1 MSCPK
6 YEFRNY
12 FRYFVN
18 PKTKLLHSMKKV
30 FVLLG
35 LLFSI
40 ASYAQTNDEIAGVYL
55 KRARKVI
62 EESIDFKEAKVLY
75 EKAMRYVDSVKTS
88 DMAMLGARIYFEMEE
103 YKKAKKLS
111 KKYFALV
118 KNRKS
123 EEYEDQLELAILITE
138 ELEQQE
144 EEQKRLEEARIKKE
158 KEIKFIDSLKMEWR
172 AKAKSMALPFDSIY
186 AFNKNQVAIYS
197 NKGKLGLLNDVAEVI
212 IEANDFED
220 VVSFDGILIFKDKVN
235 EPSKLYYY
243 NTSTAEGFDIPALST
258 YNTLST
264 HYGTIMLP
272 RANGQLVTY
281 PNNSYEPFIFDL
293 NSKSLVRL
301 ENQKDVFKNLRKSDA
316 IDKYNNDGE
325 VKKDKNWYTFGGH
338 LGGGVHPLYKE
349 NYVLSGFLFSIDGT
363 FMSTKTDYQ
372 YLGSFYNNT
381 MQAIQGNETIWVNQ
395 NGTKISAV
403 EDESKGYSGESR
415 IVKTIGGFHIMQ
427 GDKIVSGQDR
437 LETIEDFVARFFKK

>member
-1 MSCPK
+1 
-6 YEFRNY
+6 
-12 FRYFVN
+12 
-18 PKTKLLHSMKKV
+18 MKKV

-40 ASYAQTNDEIAGVYL
+40 FSYAQTNDEIAGVYL

-88 DMAMLGARIYFEMEE
+88 DMAMLGARIYYELEE
-103 YKKAKKLS
+103 YKTAKRLS

-158 KEIKFIDSLKMEWR
+158 KEIKFIDSLKTEWR
-172 AKAKSMALPFDSIY
+172 SKAKSMVLPFDGID
-186 AFNKNQVAIYS
+186 AFNKYQVAIYRY
-197 NKGKLGLLNDVAEVI
+197 KGKVGLLSDVGEI
-212 IEANDFED
+212 IVEANDFED
-220 VVSFDGILIFKDKVN
+220 VVSFDGIFIFKDKAN

-243 NTSTAEGFDIPALST
+243 NMSTSEGFDIPGLST
-258 YNTLST
+258 FNTLST
-264 HYGTIMLP
+264 HYGTVMLP

-293 NSKSLVRL
+293 NTRSLVRL
-301 ENQKDVFKNLRKSDA
+301 ENQKELFKRLRKSDA

-325 VKKDKNWYTFGGH
+325 VKKDKTWYTFGGH
-338 LGGGVHPLYKE
+338 LGGGVHPLYEE

-363 FMSTKTDYQ
+363 FLSAKTDYQ
-372 YLGSFYNNT
+372 YIGPFYNNT
-381 MQAIQGNETIWVNQ
+381 MQSIQGNETIWVNQ
-395 NGTKISAV
+395 NGTKISSV
-403 EDESKGYSGESR
+403 EDQSKEYSGESR
-415 IVKTIGGFHIMQ
+415 VVKTDGGFHIMQ
-427 GDKIVSGQDR
+427 GDKIVLGDDK

>member
-1 MSCPK
+1 
-6 YEFRNY
+6 
-12 FRYFVN
+12 
-18 PKTKLLHSMKKV
+18 MKKV

-40 ASYAQTNDEIAGVYL
+40 FSYAQTNDEIAGVYL

-88 DMAMLGARIYFEMEE
+88 DMAMLGARIYYELEE
-103 YKKAKKLS
+103 YKTAKRLS

-158 KEIKFIDSLKMEWR
+158 KEIKFIDSLKTEWR
-172 AKAKSMALPFDSIY
+172 SKAKSMVLPFDGID
-186 AFNKNQVAIYS
+186 AFNKYQVAIYRY
-197 NKGKLGLLNDVAEVI
+197 KEKVGLLSDVGEI
-212 IEANDFED
+212 IVEANDFED
-220 VVSFDGILIFKDKVN
+220 VVSFDGIFIFKDKAN

-243 NTSTAEGFDIPALST
+243 NMSTSEGFDIPALST
-258 YNTLST
+258 FNTLST
-264 HYGTIMLP
+264 HYGTVMLP

-293 NSKSLVRL
+293 NTRSLVRL
-301 ENQKDVFKNLRKSDA
+301 ENQKELFKSLRKSDA

-325 VKKDKNWYTFGGH
+325 VKKDKTWYTFGGH
-338 LGGGVHPLYKE
+338 LGGGVHPLYEE

-363 FMSTKTDYQ
+363 FFSAKTDYQ
-372 YLGSFYNNT
+372 YIGPFYNNT
-381 MQAIQGNETIWVNQ
+381 MQAIRGNETIWVNQ
-395 NGTKISAV
+395 NGTKISAAA
-403 EDESKGYSGESR
+403 DASKGYSGESR
-415 IVKTIGGFHIMQ
+415 VVKTEGGFHIMQ
-427 GDKIVSGQDR
+427 GDKIVLGDDK

>member
-1 MSCPK
+1 
-6 YEFRNY
+6 
-12 FRYFVN
+12 
-18 PKTKLLHSMKKV
+18 MKKV

-40 ASYAQTNDEIAGVYL
+40 FSYAQTNDEIAGVYL

-88 DMAMLGARIYFEMEE
+88 DMAMLGARIYYELEE
-103 YKKAKKLS
+103 YKTAKRLS

-158 KEIKFIDSLKMEWR
+158 KEIKFIDSLKTEWR
-172 AKAKSMALPFDSIY
+172 SKAKSMVLPFDGID
-186 AFNKNQVAIYS
+186 AFNKYQVAIYRY
-197 NKGKLGLLNDVAEVI
+197 KGKVGLLSDVGEI
-212 IEANDFED
+212 IVEANDFED
-220 VVSFDGILIFKDKVN
+220 VVSFDGIFIFKDKAN

-243 NTSTAEGFDIPALST
+243 NMSTSEGFDIPALST
-258 YNTLST
+258 FNTLST
-264 HYGTIMLP
+264 HYGTVMLP

-293 NSKSLVRL
+293 NTRSLVRL
-301 ENQKDVFKNLRKSDA
+301 ENQKELFKRLRKSDA

-325 VKKDKNWYTFGGH
+325 VKKDKTWYTFGGH
-338 LGGGVHPLYKE
+338 LGGGVHPLYEE

-363 FMSTKTDYQ
+363 FLSAKTDYQ
-372 YLGSFYNNT
+372 YIGPFYNNT
-381 MQAIQGNETIWVNQ
+381 MQSIQGNETIWVNQ
-395 NGTKISAV
+395 NGTKISSV
-403 EDESKGYSGESR
+403 EDQSKEYSGESR
-415 IVKTIGGFHIMQ
+415 VVKTDGGFHIMQ
-427 GDKIVSGQDR
+427 GDKIVLGDDK

>member
-1 MSCPK
+1 
-6 YEFRNY
+6 
-12 FRYFVN
+12 
-18 PKTKLLHSMKKV
+18 MKKV

-40 ASYAQTNDEIAGVYL
+40 FSYAQTNDEIAGVYL

-62 EESIDFKEAKVLY
+62 EESIEFKEAKVLY

-88 DMAMLGARIYFEMEE
+88 DMAMLGARIYYELEE
-103 YKKAKKLS
+103 YKTAKRLS

-158 KEIKFIDSLKMEWR
+158 KEIKFIDSLKTEWR
-172 AKAKSMALPFDSIY
+172 SKAKSMVLPFDGID
-186 AFNKNQVAIYS
+186 AFNKYQVAIYRY
-197 NKGKLGLLNDVAEVI
+197 KGKVGLLSDVGEI
-212 IEANDFED
+212 IVEANDFED
-220 VVSFDGILIFKDKVN
+220 VVSFDGIFIFKDKAN

-243 NTSTAEGFDIPALST
+243 NMSTSEGFDIPALST
-258 YNTLST
+258 FNTLST
-264 HYGTIMLP
+264 HYGTVMLP

-293 NSKSLVRL
+293 NTRSLVRL
-301 ENQKDVFKNLRKSDA
+301 ENQKELFKRLRKSDA

-325 VKKDKNWYTFGGH
+325 VKKDKTWYTFGGH
-338 LGGGVHPLYKE
+338 LGGGVHPLYEE

-363 FMSTKTDYQ
+363 FLSAKTDYQ
-372 YLGSFYNNT
+372 YIGPFYNNT
-381 MQAIQGNETIWVNQ
+381 MQSIQGNETIWVNQ
-395 NGTKISAV
+395 NGTKISSV
-403 EDESKGYSGESR
+403 EDQSKEYSGESR
-415 IVKTIGGFHIMQ
+415 VVKTDGGFHIMQ
-427 GDKIVSGQDR
+427 GDKIVLGDDK

>member
-1 MSCPK
+1 
-6 YEFRNY
+6 
-12 FRYFVN
+12 
-18 PKTKLLHSMKKV
+18 MKKV

-40 ASYAQTNDEIAGVYL
+40 FSYAQTNDEIAGVYL

-88 DMAMLGARIYFEMEE
+88 DMAMLGARIYYELEE
-103 YKKAKKLS
+103 YKTAKRLS

-158 KEIKFIDSLKMEWR
+158 KEIKFIDSLKTEWR
-172 AKAKSMALPFDSIY
+172 SKAKSMVLPFDGID
-186 AFNKNQVAIYS
+186 AFNKYQVAIYRF
-197 NKGKLGLLNDVAEVI
+197 KGKVGLLSDVGEI
-212 IEANDFED
+212 IVEANDFED
-220 VVSFDGILIFKDKVN
+220 VVSFDGIFIFKDKAN

-243 NTSTAEGFDIPALST
+243 NMSTSEGFDIPALST
-258 YNTLST
+258 FNTLST
-264 HYGTIMLP
+264 HYGTVMLP

-293 NSKSLVRL
+293 NTRSLVRL
-301 ENQKDVFKNLRKSDA
+301 ENQKELFKSLRKSDA

-325 VKKDKNWYTFGGH
+325 VKKDKTWYTFGGH
-338 LGGGVHPLYKE
+338 LGGGVHPLYEE

-363 FMSTKTDYQ
+363 FFSAKTDYQ
-372 YLGSFYNNT
+372 YIGPFYNNT

-395 NGTKISAV
+395 NGTKISSV
-403 EDESKGYSGESR
+403 EDQSKEYSGESR
-415 IVKTIGGFHIMQ
+415 VVKTDGGFHIMQ
-427 GDKIVSGQDR
+427 GDKIVLGDDK

>member
-1 MSCPK
+1 
-6 YEFRNY
+6 
-12 FRYFVN
+12 
-18 PKTKLLHSMKKV
+18 MKKV

-40 ASYAQTNDEIAGVYL
+40 FSYAQTNDEIAGVYL

-88 DMAMLGARIYFEMEE
+88 DMAMLGARIYYELEE
-103 YKKAKKLS
+103 YKTAKRLS
-111 KKYFALV
+111 KKYFVLV

-158 KEIKFIDSLKMEWR
+158 KEIKFIDSLKTEWR
-172 AKAKSMALPFDSIY
+172 SKAKSMVLPFDGID
-186 AFNKNQVAIYS
+186 AFNKYQVAIYRY
-197 NKGKLGLLNDVAEVI
+197 KEKVGLLSDVGEI
-212 IEANDFED
+212 IVEANDFED
-220 VVSFDGILIFKDKVN
+220 VVSFDGIFIFKDKAN

-243 NTSTAEGFDIPALST
+243 NMSTSEGFDIPALST
-258 YNTLST
+258 FNTLST
-264 HYGTIMLP
+264 HYGTVMLP

-293 NSKSLVRL
+293 NTRSVVRL
-301 ENQKDVFKNLRKSDA
+301 ENQKELFKSLRKSDA

-325 VKKDKNWYTFGGH
+325 VKKDKTWYTFGGH
-338 LGGGVHPLYKE
+338 LGGGVHPLYEE

-363 FMSTKTDYQ
+363 FLSAKTDYQ
-372 YLGSFYNNT
+372 YIGPFYNNT
-381 MQAIQGNETIWVNQ
+381 MQAIRGNETIWVNQ

-403 EDESKGYSGESR
+403 ADASKGYSGESR
-415 IVKTIGGFHIMQ
+415 VVKTEGGFHIMQ
-427 GDKIVSGQDR
+427 GDKIVLGDDK

>member
-1 MSCPK
+1 
-6 YEFRNY
+6 
-12 FRYFVN
+12 
-18 PKTKLLHSMKKV
+18 MKKV

-40 ASYAQTNDEIAGVYL
+40 FSYAQTNDEIAGVYL

-88 DMAMLGARIYFEMEE
+88 DMAMLGARIYYELEE
-103 YKKAKKLS
+103 YKTAKRLS

-158 KEIKFIDSLKMEWR
+158 KEIKFIDSLKTEWR
-172 AKAKSMALPFDSIY
+172 SKAKSMVLPFDGID
-186 AFNKNQVAIYS
+186 AFNKYQVAIYRY
-197 NKGKLGLLNDVAEVI
+197 KGKVGLLSDVGEI
-212 IEANDFED
+212 IVEANDFED
-220 VVSFDGILIFKDKVN
+220 VVSFDGIFIFKDKAN

-243 NTSTAEGFDIPALST
+243 NMSTSEGFDIPALST
-258 YNTLST
+258 FNTLST
-264 HYGTIMLP
+264 HYGTVMLP

-293 NSKSLVRL
+293 NTRSLVRL
-301 ENQKDVFKNLRKSDA
+301 ENQKELFKRLRKSDA

-325 VKKDKNWYTFGGH
+325 VKKDKTWYTFGGH
-338 LGGGVHPLYKE
+338 LGGGVHPLYEE

-363 FMSTKTDYQ
+363 FLSAKTDYQ
-372 YLGSFYNNT
+372 YIGPFYNNT

-395 NGTKISAV
+395 NGTKISSV
-403 EDESKGYSGESR
+403 EDQSKEYSGESR
-415 IVKTIGGFHIMQ
+415 VFKTDGGFHIMQ
-427 GDKIVSGQDR
+427 GDKIVLGDDK

>member
-1 MSCPK
+1 
-6 YEFRNY
+6 
-12 FRYFVN
+12 
-18 PKTKLLHSMKKV
+18 MKKV

-40 ASYAQTNDEIAGVYL
+40 FSYAQTNDEIAGVYL

-88 DMAMLGARIYFEMEE
+88 DMAMLGARIYYELEE
-103 YKKAKKLS
+103 YKTAKRLS
-111 KKYFALV
+111 KKYFVLV

-158 KEIKFIDSLKMEWR
+158 KEIKFIDSLKTEWR
-172 AKAKSMALPFDSIY
+172 SKAKSMVLPFDGID
-186 AFNKNQVAIYS
+186 AFNKYQVAIYRY
-197 NKGKLGLLNDVAEVI
+197 KEKVGLLSDVGEI
-212 IEANDFED
+212 IVEANDFED
-220 VVSFDGILIFKDKVN
+220 VVSFDGIFIFKDKAN

-243 NTSTAEGFDIPALST
+243 NMSTSEGFDIPALST
-258 YNTLST
+258 FNTLST
-264 HYGTIMLP
+264 HYGTVMLP

-293 NSKSLVRL
+293 NTRSVVRL
-301 ENQKDVFKNLRKSDA
+301 ENQKELFKSLRKSDA

-325 VKKDKNWYTFGGH
+325 VKKDKTWYTFGGH
-338 LGGGVHPLYKE
+338 LGGGVHPLYEE

-363 FMSTKTDYQ
+363 FLSAKTDYQ
-372 YLGSFYNNT
+372 YIGPFYNNT
-381 MQAIQGNETIWVNQ
+381 MQAIRGNETIWVNQ
-395 NGTKISAV
+395 NGTKISAAA
-403 EDESKGYSGESR
+403 DASKGYSGESR
-415 IVKTIGGFHIMQ
+415 VVKTEGGFHIMQ
-427 GDKIVSGQDR
+427 GDKIVLGDDK

>member
-1 MSCPK
+1 MSYPK

-12 FRYFVN
+12 FRYFVS

-172 AKAKSMALPFDSIY
+172 AKAKSMALPFDSI
-186 AFNKNQVAIYS
+186 
-197 NKGKLGLLNDVAEVI
+197 
-212 IEANDFED
+212 
-220 VVSFDGILIFKDKVN
+220 
-235 EPSKLYYY
+235 
-243 NTSTAEGFDIPALST
+243 
-258 YNTLST
+258 
-264 HYGTIMLP
+264 
-272 RANGQLVTY
+272 
-281 PNNSYEPFIFDL
+281 
-293 NSKSLVRL
+293 
-301 ENQKDVFKNLRKSDA
+301 
-316 IDKYNNDGE
+316 
-325 VKKDKNWYTFGGH
+325 
-338 LGGGVHPLYKE
+338 
-349 NYVLSGFLFSIDGT
+349 
-363 FMSTKTDYQ
+363 
-372 YLGSFYNNT
+372 
-381 MQAIQGNETIWVNQ
+381 
-395 NGTKISAV
+395 
-403 EDESKGYSGESR
+403 
-415 IVKTIGGFHIMQ
+415 
-427 GDKIVSGQDR
+427 
-437 LETIEDFVARFFKK
+437 

>member
-1 MSCPK
+1 
-6 YEFRNY
+6 
-12 FRYFVN
+12 
-18 PKTKLLHSMKKV
+18 MKKV

-40 ASYAQTNDEIAGVYL
+40 FSYAQTNDEIAGVYL

-88 DMAMLGARIYFEMEE
+88 DMAMLGARIYYELEE
-103 YKKAKKLS
+103 YKTAKRLS

-158 KEIKFIDSLKMEWR
+158 KEIKFIDSLKTEWR
-172 AKAKSMALPFDSIY
+172 SKAKSMVLPFDGID
-186 AFNKNQVAIYS
+186 AFNKYQVAIYRY
-197 NKGKLGLLNDVAEVI
+197 KGKVGLLSDVGEI
-212 IEANDFED
+212 IVEANDFED
-220 VVSFDGILIFKDKVN
+220 VVSFDGIFIFKDKAN

-243 NTSTAEGFDIPALST
+243 NMSTSEGFDIPALST
-258 YNTLST
+258 FNTLST
-264 HYGTIMLP
+264 HYGTVMLP

-293 NSKSLVRL
+293 NTRSLVRL
-301 ENQKDVFKNLRKSDA
+301 ENQKELFKSLRKSDA

-325 VKKDKNWYTFGGH
+325 VKKDKTWYTFGGH
-338 LGGGVHPLYKE
+338 LGGGVHPLYEE

-363 FMSTKTDYQ
+363 FLSAKTDYQ
-372 YLGSFYNNT
+372 YIGPFYNNT

-395 NGTKISAV
+395 NGTKISSV
-403 EDESKGYSGESR
+403 EDQSKEYSGESR
-415 IVKTIGGFHIMQ
+415 VVKTDGGFHIMQ
-427 GDKIVSGQDR
+427 GDKIVLGDDK

>member
-1 MSCPK
+1 
-6 YEFRNY
+6 
-12 FRYFVN
+12 
-18 PKTKLLHSMKKV
+18 MKKV

-40 ASYAQTNDEIAGVYL
+40 FSYAQTNDEIAGVYL

-88 DMAMLGARIYFEMEE
+88 DMAMLGARIYYELEE
-103 YKKAKKLS
+103 YKTAKRLS

-158 KEIKFIDSLKMEWR
+158 KEIKFIDSLKTEWR
-172 AKAKSMALPFDSIY
+172 SKAKSMVLPFDGID
-186 AFNKNQVAIYS
+186 AFNKYQVAIYRY
-197 NKGKLGLLNDVAEVI
+197 KEKVGLLSDIGEI
-212 IEANDFED
+212 IVEANDFED
-220 VVSFDGILIFKDKVN
+220 VVSFDGIFIFKDKAN

-243 NTSTAEGFDIPALST
+243 NMSTSEGFDIPALST
-258 YNTLST
+258 FNILST
-264 HYGTIMLP
+264 HYGTVMLP
-272 RANGQLVTY
+272 RANAQLVTY

-293 NSKSLVRL
+293 NTRSLVRL
-301 ENQKDVFKNLRKSDA
+301 ENQKELFKSLRKSDA

-325 VKKDKNWYTFGGH
+325 VKKDKTWYTFGGH
-338 LGGGVHPLYKE
+338 LGGGVHPLYEE

-363 FMSTKTDYQ
+363 FLSAKTDYQ
-372 YLGSFYNNT
+372 YIGPFYNNT
-381 MQAIQGNETIWVNQ
+381 MQAIRGNETIWVNQ

-403 EDESKGYSGESR
+403 ADASKGYSGESR
-415 IVKTIGGFHIMQ
+415 VVKTEGGLHIMQ
-427 GDKIVSGQDR
+427 GDKIVLGDDK

>member
-1 MSCPK
+1 
-6 YEFRNY
+6 
-12 FRYFVN
+12 
-18 PKTKLLHSMKKV
+18 MKKV

-40 ASYAQTNDEIAGVYL
+40 FSYAQTNDEIAGVYL

-88 DMAMLGARIYFEMEE
+88 DMAMLGARIYYELEE
-103 YKKAKKLS
+103 YKTAKRLS

-158 KEIKFIDSLKMEWR
+158 KEIKFIDSLKTEWR
-172 AKAKSMALPFDSIY
+172 SKAKSMVLPFDGID
-186 AFNKNQVAIYS
+186 AFNKYQVAIYRY
-197 NKGKLGLLNDVAEVI
+197 KGKVGLLSDVGEI
-212 IEANDFED
+212 IVEANDFED
-220 VVSFDGILIFKDKVN
+220 VVSFDGIFIFKDKAN

-243 NTSTAEGFDIPALST
+243 NMSTSEGFDIPALST
-258 YNTLST
+258 FNTLST
-264 HYGTIMLP
+264 HYGTVMLP

-293 NSKSLVRL
+293 NTRSLVRL
-301 ENQKDVFKNLRKSDA
+301 ENQKELFKRLRKSDA

-325 VKKDKNWYTFGGH
+325 VKKDKTWYTFGGH
-338 LGGGVHPLYKE
+338 LGGGVHPLYEE

-363 FMSTKTDYQ
+363 FLSAKTDYQ
-372 YLGSFYNNT
+372 YIGPFYNNT

-395 NGTKISAV
+395 NGTKISSV
-403 EDESKGYSGESR
+403 EDQSKEYSGESR
-415 IVKTIGGFHIMQ
+415 VVKTDGGFHIMQ
-427 GDKIVSGQDR
+427 GDKIVLGDDK

>member
-1 MSCPK
+1 
-6 YEFRNY
+6 
-12 FRYFVN
+12 
-18 PKTKLLHSMKKV
+18 MKKV

-40 ASYAQTNDEIAGVYL
+40 FSYAQTNDEIAGVYL

-88 DMAMLGARIYFEMEE
+88 DMAMLGARIYYELEE
-103 YKKAKKLS
+103 YKTAKRLS
-111 KKYFALV
+111 KKYFVLV

-158 KEIKFIDSLKMEWR
+158 KEIKFIDSLKTEWR
-172 AKAKSMALPFDSIY
+172 SKAKSMVLPFDGID
-186 AFNKNQVAIYS
+186 AFNKYQVAIYRF
-197 NKGKLGLLNDVAEVI
+197 KGKVGLLSDVGEI
-212 IEANDFED
+212 IVEANDFED
-220 VVSFDGILIFKDKVN
+220 VVSFDGIFIFKDKAN

-243 NTSTAEGFDIPALST
+243 NMSTSEGFDIPALST
-258 YNTLST
+258 FNTLST
-264 HYGTIMLP
+264 HYGTVMLP

-293 NSKSLVRL
+293 NTRSLVRL
-301 ENQKDVFKNLRKSDA
+301 ENQKELFKSLRKSDA

-325 VKKDKNWYTFGGH
+325 VKKDKTWYTFGGH
-338 LGGGVHPLYKE
+338 LGGGVHPLYEE

-363 FMSTKTDYQ
+363 FFSAKTDYQ
-372 YLGSFYNNT
+372 YIGPFYNNT

-395 NGTKISAV
+395 NGTKISSV
-403 EDESKGYSGESR
+403 EYQSKEYSGESR
-415 IVKTIGGFHIMQ
+415 VVKTDGGFHIMQ
-427 GDKIVSGQDR
+427 GDKIVLGDDK

>member
-1 MSCPK
+1 
-6 YEFRNY
+6 
-12 FRYFVN
+12 
-18 PKTKLLHSMKKV
+18 MKKV

-40 ASYAQTNDEIAGVYL
+40 FSYAQTNDEIAGVYL

-88 DMAMLGARIYFEMEE
+88 DMAMLGARIYYELEE
-103 YKKAKKLS
+103 YKTAKRLS

-158 KEIKFIDSLKMEWR
+158 KEIKFIDSLKTEWR
-172 AKAKSMALPFDSIY
+172 SKAKSMVLPFDGID
-186 AFNKNQVAIYS
+186 AFNKYQVAIYRF
-197 NKGKLGLLNDVAEVI
+197 KGKVGLLSDVGEI
-212 IEANDFED
+212 IVEANDFED
-220 VVSFDGILIFKDKVN
+220 VVSFDGIFIFKDKAN

-243 NTSTAEGFDIPALST
+243 NMSTSEGFDIPALST
-258 YNTLST
+258 FNTLST
-264 HYGTIMLP
+264 HYGTVMLP

-293 NSKSLVRL
+293 NTRSVVRL
-301 ENQKDVFKNLRKSDA
+301 ENQKELFKSLRKSDA

-325 VKKDKNWYTFGGH
+325 VKKDKTWYTFGGH
-338 LGGGVHPLYKE
+338 LGGGVHPLYEE

-363 FMSTKTDYQ
+363 FFSAKTDYQ
-372 YLGSFYNNT
+372 YIGPFYNNT

-395 NGTKISAV
+395 NGTKISSV
-403 EDESKGYSGESR
+403 EDQSKEYSGESR
-415 IVKTIGGFHIMQ
+415 VVKTDGGFHIMQ
-427 GDKIVSGQDR
+427 GDKIVLGDDK

>member
-1 MSCPK
+1 
-6 YEFRNY
+6 
-12 FRYFVN
+12 
-18 PKTKLLHSMKKV
+18 MKKV

-40 ASYAQTNDEIAGVYL
+40 FSYAQTNDEIAGVYL

-88 DMAMLGARIYFEMEE
+88 DMAMLGARIYYELEE
-103 YKKAKKLS
+103 YKTAKRLS

-158 KEIKFIDSLKMEWR
+158 KEIKFIDSLKTEWR
-172 AKAKSMALPFDSIY
+172 SKAKSMVLPFDGID
-186 AFNKNQVAIYS
+186 AFNKYQVAIYRY
-197 NKGKLGLLNDVAEVI
+197 KEKVGLLSDVGEI
-212 IEANDFED
+212 IVEANDFED
-220 VVSFDGILIFKDKVN
+220 VVSFDGIFIFKDKAN

-243 NTSTAEGFDIPALST
+243 NMSTSEGFDIPALST
-258 YNTLST
+258 FNTLST
-264 HYGTIMLP
+264 HYGTVMLP

-293 NSKSLVRL
+293 NTRSVVRL
-301 ENQKDVFKNLRKSDA
+301 ENQKELFKSLRKSDA

-325 VKKDKNWYTFGGH
+325 VKKDKTWYTFGGH
-338 LGGGVHPLYKE
+338 LGGGVHPLYEE

-363 FMSTKTDYQ
+363 FLSAKTDYQ
-372 YLGSFYNNT
+372 YIGPFYNNT
-381 MQAIQGNETIWVNQ
+381 MQAIRGNETIWVNQ

-403 EDESKGYSGESR
+403 ADASKGYSGESR
-415 IVKTIGGFHIMQ
+415 VVKTEGGFHIMQ
-427 GDKIVSGQDR
+427 GDKIVLGDDK